1 MIYRQATEF
10 SSDLQAL
17 AQRIPT
23 LPADIERVKPRLVR
37 IFAEPSETTVA
48 DFSQQLFACG
58 KAAIIQ
64 QTAQCTVVQLCLDTD
79 TAAYRR
85 AVWLVVCEWCEHCLV
100 MRRCGLLELPAPLS
114 LSKSTPPLTKR
125 MGMSGVSSELL
136 TSWRKHNVEQQGTHT
151 GRK

>member
-1 MIYRQATEF
+1 MIYKQATEF

-23 LPADIERVKPRLVR
+23 LPADIERVKPRLMR
-37 IFAEPSETTVA
+37 IFAEPSEAAVA
-48 DFSQQLFACG
+48 DFRQQLFACG

-85 AVWLVVCEWCEHCLV
+85 AVWLVFAVVRALSRDAAARAARAASTIILIEVYATPGKAHGDE
-100 MRRCGLLELPAPLS
+100 RRIKRIMSKLEEA
-114 LSKSTPPLTKR
+114 
-125 MGMSGVSSELL
+125 
-136 TSWRKHNVEQQGTHT
+136 
-151 GRK
+151 

>member
-1 MIYRQATEF
+1 MIYKQATEF
-10 SSDLQAL
+10 SSDLQTL

-37 IFAEPSETTVA
+37 IFAEPSETMVA
-48 DFSQQLFACG
+48 DFRQQLFACG

-85 AVWLVVCEWCEHCLV
+85 AVWLVFAVVRALPRSAPSRAARAASTIILIEVYATPGKAHGDK
-100 MRRCGLLELPAPLS
+100 RRVKRIMNKLEEA
-114 LSKSTPPLTKR
+114 
-125 MGMSGVSSELL
+125 
-136 TSWRKHNVEQQGTHT
+136 
-151 GRK
+151 

>member
-1 MIYRQATEF
+1 MIYKQATEF
-10 SSDLQAL
+10 SSDLQTL

-37 IFAEPSETTVA
+37 IFAEPSEAVVA
-48 DFSQQLFACG
+48 DFRQQLFACG

-85 AVWLVVCEWCEHCLV
+85 AVWLVFAVVRALSRDAAARAARAASTIILIEVYATPGKAHGDE
-100 MRRCGLLELPAPLS
+100 RRIKRIIHKLEEA
-114 LSKSTPPLTKR
+114 
-125 MGMSGVSSELL
+125 
-136 TSWRKHNVEQQGTHT
+136 
-151 GRK
+151 

>member
-1 MIYRQATEF
+1 MMIYKQATEF
-10 SSDLQAL
+10 SSDLQTL

-37 IFAEPSETTVA
+37 IFAEPSETMVA
-48 DFSQQLFACG
+48 DFRQQLFACG

-85 AVWLVVCEWCEHCLV
+85 AVWLVFAVVRALPRDAPSRAVRAASTIILIEVYATPSKAHGDK
-100 MRRCGLLELPAPLS
+100 RRIKRIMNKLEEA
-114 LSKSTPPLTKR
+114 
-125 MGMSGVSSELL
+125 
-136 TSWRKHNVEQQGTHT
+136 
-151 GRK
+151 

>member
-1 MIYRQATEF
+1 MIYKQATEF
-10 SSDLQAL
+10 SSDLQTL

-37 IFAEPSETTVA
+37 IFAEPSETMVA
-48 DFSQQLFACG
+48 DFRQQLFACG

-85 AVWLVVCEWCEHCLV
+85 AVWLVFAVV
-100 MRRCGLLELPAPLS
+100 RALPRDAPLRAVRAAS
-114 LSKSTPPLTKR
+114 TIILIEVYATPSKAHGDKR
-125 MGMSGVSSELL
+125 RIKRIMNKLE
-136 TSWRKHNVEQQGTHT
+136 EA
-151 GRK
+151 

>member
-1 MIYRQATEF
+1 MIYKQATEF
-10 SSDLQAL
+10 SSDLQTL

-37 IFAEPSETTVA
+37 IFAEPSEAAVA
-48 DFSQQLFACG
+48 DFRQQLFACG

-85 AVWLVVCEWCEHCLV
+85 AVWLVFAVV
-100 MRRCGLLELPAPLS
+100 RALPRD
-114 LSKSTPPLTKR
+114 TPPSRAARAARTIILIEVYATPSKAHGDERRIKR
-125 MGMSGVSSELL
+125 IIHKLE
-136 TSWRKHNVEQQGTHT
+136 EA
-151 GRK
+151 

>member
-1 MIYRQATEF
+1 MIYKQATEF
-10 SSDLQAL
+10 SSDLQTL

-37 IFAEPSETTVA
+37 IFAEPSETMVA
-48 DFSQQLFACG
+48 DFRQQLFACG

-85 AVWLVVCEWCEHCLV
+85 AVWLVFAVVRTLPRDAALRAARAASTIILIEVYATPDKAHGDE
-100 MRRCGLLELPAPLS
+100 RRIKRIINKLEEA
-114 LSKSTPPLTKR
+114 
-125 MGMSGVSSELL
+125 
-136 TSWRKHNVEQQGTHT
+136 
-151 GRK
+151 

>member
-1 MIYRQATEF
+1 MIYKQATEF

-37 IFAEPSETTVA
+37 IFAEPSEAVVA
-48 DFSQQLFACG
+48 DFRQQLFACG

-85 AVWLVVCEWCEHCLV
+85 AVWLVFAVVRALPRSAPSRAARAASTIILIEVYATPSKAHGDE
-100 MRRCGLLELPAPLS
+100 RRIKRIMSKLEEA
-114 LSKSTPPLTKR
+114 
-125 MGMSGVSSELL
+125 
-136 TSWRKHNVEQQGTHT
+136 
-151 GRK
+151 

>member
-37 IFAEPSETTVA
+37 IFAEPSETMVA
-48 DFSQQLFACG
+48 DFRQQLFACG
-58 KAAIIQ
+58 KASIIQ

-85 AVWLVVCEWCEHCLV
+85 AVWLVFAVVRALPRDAAARAARAASTIILIEVYATPGKAHGDE
-100 MRRCGLLELPAPLS
+100 RRIKRIMSKLEEA
-114 LSKSTPPLTKR
+114 
-125 MGMSGVSSELL
+125 
-136 TSWRKHNVEQQGTHT
+136 
-151 GRK
+151 

>member
-10 SSDLQAL
+10 SSDIQAL

-37 IFAEPSETTVA
+37 IFAEPSEAVVA
-48 DFSQQLFACG
+48 DFRQQLFACG

-85 AVWLVVCEWCEHCLV
+85 AVWLVFAVVRALPRDAPSRAVRAASTIILIEVYATPSKAHGDK
-100 MRRCGLLELPAPLS
+100 RRIKRIMNKLEEA
-114 LSKSTPPLTKR
+114 
-125 MGMSGVSSELL
+125 
-136 TSWRKHNVEQQGTHT
+136 
-151 GRK
+151 

>member
-1 MIYRQATEF
+1 MIYKQATEF
-10 SSDLQAL
+10 SSDLQTL

-48 DFSQQLFACG
+48 DFRQQLFACG

-64 QTAQCTVVQLCLDTD
+64 QTAQCTVVQFCLDTD

-85 AVWLVVCEWCEHCLV
+85 AVWLVFAVVRALPRDAAARAARAASTIILIEVYATPDKAHGDE
-100 MRRCGLLELPAPLS
+100 RRIKRIMNKLEEA
-114 LSKSTPPLTKR
+114 
-125 MGMSGVSSELL
+125 
-136 TSWRKHNVEQQGTHT
+136 
-151 GRK
+151 

>member
-10 SSDLQAL
+10 SSDLQTL

-48 DFSQQLFACG
+48 DFRQQLFACG

-85 AVWLVVCEWCEHCLV
+85 AVWLVFAVVRALSRDAAARAARAASTIILIEVYATPGKAHGDE
-100 MRRCGLLELPAPLS
+100 RRIKRIMSKLEEA
-114 LSKSTPPLTKR
+114 
-125 MGMSGVSSELL
+125 
-136 TSWRKHNVEQQGTHT
+136 
-151 GRK
+151 

>member
-1 MIYRQATEF
+1 MIYKQATEF
-10 SSDLQAL
+10 SSDLQTL

-37 IFAEPSETTVA
+37 IFAEPSEAAVA
-48 DFSQQLFACG
+48 DFRQQLFACG

-85 AVWLVVCEWCEHCLV
+85 AVWLVFAVVRALSRDAAARAARAASTIILIEVYATPGKAHGDE
-100 MRRCGLLELPAPLS
+100 RRIKRIIHKLEEA
-114 LSKSTPPLTKR
+114 
-125 MGMSGVSSELL
+125 
-136 TSWRKHNVEQQGTHT
+136 
-151 GRK
+151 

>member
-37 IFAEPSETTVA
+37 IFAEPSEAAVA
-48 DFSQQLFACG
+48 DFRQQLFACG
-58 KAAIIQ
+58 KAVVIQ
-64 QTAQCTVVQLCLDTD
+64 QTTQCTVVQLCLDTD

-85 AVWLVVCEWCEHCLV
+85 AVWLVFAVVRALPRDVASRATRAASTIILIEVYATPGKAHGDE
-100 MRRCGLLELPAPLS
+100 RRIKRIMSKLEEA
-114 LSKSTPPLTKR
+114 
-125 MGMSGVSSELL
+125 
-136 TSWRKHNVEQQGTHT
+136 
-151 GRK
+151 

>member
-1 MIYRQATEF
+1 MIYKQATEF

-48 DFSQQLFACG
+48 DFRQQLFACG

-85 AVWLVVCEWCEHCLV
+85 AVWLVFAVVRALPRSAPSRAARAASTIILIEVYATPGKAHGDK
-100 MRRCGLLELPAPLS
+100 RRVKRIMNKLEEA
-114 LSKSTPPLTKR
+114 
-125 MGMSGVSSELL
+125 
-136 TSWRKHNVEQQGTHT
+136 
-151 GRK
+151 

>member
-1 MIYRQATEF
+1 MIYKQATEF
-10 SSDLQAL
+10 SSDLQTL

-37 IFAEPSETTVA
+37 IFAEPSETMVA
-48 DFSQQLFACG
+48 AFRQQLFACG

-85 AVWLVVCEWCEHCLV
+85 AVWLVFAVVRALPRDAPSRAVRAASTIILIEVYATPSKAHGDK
-100 MRRCGLLELPAPLS
+100 RRIKRIMNKLEEA
-114 LSKSTPPLTKR
+114 
-125 MGMSGVSSELL
+125 
-136 TSWRKHNVEQQGTHT
+136 
-151 GRK
+151 

>member
-1 MIYRQATEF
+1 MIYKQATEF

-48 DFSQQLFACG
+48 DFRQQLFACG

-85 AVWLVVCEWCEHCLV
+85 AVWLVFAVVRALPRSAPSRAARAASTIILIEVYATPDKAHGDE
-100 MRRCGLLELPAPLS
+100 RRIKRIMNKLEEA
-114 LSKSTPPLTKR
+114 
-125 MGMSGVSSELL
+125 
-136 TSWRKHNVEQQGTHT
+136 
-151 GRK
+151 

>member
-1 MIYRQATEF
+1 MIYKQATEL
-10 SSDLQAL
+10 SSDLQTL

-48 DFSQQLFACG
+48 DFRQQLFACG

-85 AVWLVVCEWCEHCLV
+85 AVWLVFAVVRALPRSAPSRAVRAASTIILIEVYATPDKAHGDK
-100 MRRCGLLELPAPLS
+100 RRIKRIMNKLEEA
-114 LSKSTPPLTKR
+114 
-125 MGMSGVSSELL
+125 
-136 TSWRKHNVEQQGTHT
+136 
-151 GRK
+151 

>member
-1 MIYRQATEF
+1 MIYKQATEF
-10 SSDLQAL
+10 SSDLQTL

-37 IFAEPSETTVA
+37 IFAEPSEAAA
-48 DFSQQLFACG
+48 DFRQQLFACG

-85 AVWLVVCEWCEHCLV
+85 TVWLVFAVV
-100 MRRCGLLELPAPLS
+100 RALPRD
-114 LSKSTPPLTKR
+114 TPPSRAARAASTIILIEVYATPGKAHGDERRIKR
-125 MGMSGVSSELL
+125 IMSKLE
-136 TSWRKHNVEQQGTHT
+136 EA
-151 GRK
+151 

>member
-1 MIYRQATEF
+1 MIYKQATEF
-10 SSDLQAL
+10 SSDLQTL

-48 DFSQQLFACG
+48 DFRQQLFACG

-64 QTAQCTVVQLCLDTD
+64 QTAQCTVVQFCLDTD

-85 AVWLVVCEWCEHCLV
+85 AVWLVFAVVRALPRDAAARAARAASTIILIEVYATPDKAHGDE
-100 MRRCGLLELPAPLS
+100 RRIKRIMSKLEEA
-114 LSKSTPPLTKR
+114 
-125 MGMSGVSSELL
+125 
-136 TSWRKHNVEQQGTHT
+136 
-151 GRK
+151 

>member
-1 MIYRQATEF
+1 MIYKQATEF
-10 SSDLQAL
+10 SSDLQTL

-48 DFSQQLFACG
+48 DFRQQLFACG

-85 AVWLVVCEWCEHCLV
+85 AVWLVFAVVRALPRSAPSRAARAASTIILIEVYATPGKAHGDK
-100 MRRCGLLELPAPLS
+100 RRVKRIMNKLEEA
-114 LSKSTPPLTKR
+114 
-125 MGMSGVSSELL
+125 
-136 TSWRKHNVEQQGTHT
+136 
-151 GRK
+151 

>member
-1 MIYRQATEF
+1 MIYKQATEF

-37 IFAEPSETTVA
+37 IFAEPSEAVMA
-48 DFSQQLFACG
+48 DFRQQLFACG

-85 AVWLVVCEWCEHCLV
+85 AVWLVFAVVRALSRDAAARAARAASTIILIEVYATPGKAHGDE
-100 MRRCGLLELPAPLS
+100 RRIKRIIHKLEEA
-114 LSKSTPPLTKR
+114 
-125 MGMSGVSSELL
+125 
-136 TSWRKHNVEQQGTHT
+136 
-151 GRK
+151 

>member
-10 SSDLQAL
+10 SSDLQTL

-37 IFAEPSETTVA
+37 IFAESSETTVA
-48 DFSQQLFACG
+48 DFRQQLFACG

-85 AVWLVVCEWCEHCLV
+85 AVWLVFAVVRALPRSAPSRAARAASTIILIEVYATPSKAHGDE
-100 MRRCGLLELPAPLS
+100 RRIKRIISKLEEA
-114 LSKSTPPLTKR
+114 
-125 MGMSGVSSELL
+125 
-136 TSWRKHNVEQQGTHT
+136 
-151 GRK
+151 

>member
-37 IFAEPSETTVA
+37 IFAEPSEAVVA
-48 DFSQQLFACG
+48 DFRQQLFACG
-58 KAAIIQ
+58 KAVIVQ
-64 QTAQCTVVQLCLDTD
+64 QTAQCTVVRLCLDTD

-85 AVWLVVCEWCEHCLV
+85 AVWLVFAVVRALPRDAAARVTRAASTIILIEVYATPDKAHGDK
-100 MRRCGLLELPAPLS
+100 RRIKRIINKLEEA
-114 LSKSTPPLTKR
+114 
-125 MGMSGVSSELL
+125 
-136 TSWRKHNVEQQGTHT
+136 
-151 GRK
+151 

>member
-1 MIYRQATEF
+1 MIYKQATEF
-10 SSDLQAL
+10 SSDLQTL

-37 IFAEPSETTVA
+37 IFAEPSEAVVA
-48 DFSQQLFACG
+48 DFRQQLFACG

-85 AVWLVVCEWCEHCLV
+85 AVWLVFAVVRALPRSAPSRAARAASTIILIEVYATPDKAHGDE
-100 MRRCGLLELPAPLS
+100 RRIKRIINKLEEA
-114 LSKSTPPLTKR
+114 
-125 MGMSGVSSELL
+125 
-136 TSWRKHNVEQQGTHT
+136 
-151 GRK
+151 

>member
-1 MIYRQATEF
+1 MIYKQATEF

-37 IFAEPSETTVA
+37 IFAEPSEAVVA
-48 DFSQQLFACG
+48 DFRQQLFACG

-64 QTAQCTVVQLCLDTD
+64 QTAQCTVVRLCLDTD

-85 AVWLVVCEWCEHCLV
+85 AGWLVFAVV
-100 MRRCGLLELPAPLS
+100 RALPRDTPLS
-114 LSKSTPPLTKR
+114 RAARAASTIILIEVYATPGKAHGDERRIKRIISKLEE
-125 MGMSGVSSELL
+125 V
-136 TSWRKHNVEQQGTHT
+136 
-151 GRK
+151 

>member
-1 MIYRQATEF
+1 MIYKQATEF
-10 SSDLQAL
+10 SSDLQTL

-48 DFSQQLFACG
+48 DFRQQLFACG
-58 KAAIIQ
+58 KASIIQ

-85 AVWLVVCEWCEHCLV
+85 AVWLVFAVVRALPRSAPSRAARAASTIILIEVYATPGKAHGDK
-100 MRRCGLLELPAPLS
+100 RRIKRIMNKLEEA
-114 LSKSTPPLTKR
+114 
-125 MGMSGVSSELL
+125 
-136 TSWRKHNVEQQGTHT
+136 
-151 GRK
+151 

>member
-1 MIYRQATEF
+1 MIYKQATEF
-10 SSDLQAL
+10 SSDLQTL

-37 IFAEPSETTVA
+37 IFAEPSETMAA
-48 DFSQQLFACG
+48 DFRQQLFACG

-85 AVWLVVCEWCEHCLV
+85 AVWLVFAVVRALPRSAPSRAARAASTIILIEVYATPGKAHGDK
-100 MRRCGLLELPAPLS
+100 RRVKRIMNKLEEA
-114 LSKSTPPLTKR
+114 
-125 MGMSGVSSELL
+125 
-136 TSWRKHNVEQQGTHT
+136 
-151 GRK
+151 

>member
-1 MIYRQATEF
+1 MIYKQATEF
-10 SSDLQAL
+10 SSDLQTL

-37 IFAEPSETTVA
+37 IFAEPSAAAVA
-48 DFSQQLFACG
+48 DFRQQLFACG

-85 AVWLVVCEWCEHCLV
+85 AVWLVFAVV
-100 MRRCGLLELPAPLS
+100 RALPRD
-114 LSKSTPPLTKR
+114 TPPSRAARAARTIILIEGYATPDKAHGDKR
-125 MGMSGVSSELL
+125 RIKRIMNKLE
-136 TSWRKHNVEQQGTHT
+136 EA
-151 GRK
+151 

>member
-1 MIYRQATEF
+1 MIYKQATEF
-10 SSDLQAL
+10 SSDLQTL

-37 IFAEPSETTVA
+37 IFAEPSETMVA
-48 DFSQQLFACG
+48 DFRQQLFACG

-85 AVWLVVCEWCEHCLV
+85 AVWLVFAVVRALPRDAPSRAVRAASTIILIEVYATPSKAHGDK
-100 MRRCGLLELPAPLS
+100 RRIKRIMNKLEEA
-114 LSKSTPPLTKR
+114 
-125 MGMSGVSSELL
+125 
-136 TSWRKHNVEQQGTHT
+136 
-151 GRK
+151 